1 MKLRNKNTG
10 VIGHIEY
17 DLRTIE
23 PQTGEYLLSV
33 RYKDNSGIICYK
45 DYKTFKEFNEEWED
59 YKDPKEFWYIVQD
72 GDIFSDNDTVTEDYA
87 NRLQE
92 IGNYF
97 ESIVE
102 AKKALGKLKAW
113 KRLKDKGFRFR
124 AWYGGS
130 KNIDWEIT
138 SIENEAYIPRQ
149 ICDDLDLL
157 FGGE

>member
-10 VIGHIEY
+10 EIVDAWSFYDGNESVNLKYFTDGGQVNLEY
-17 DLRTIE
+17 RSLAE
-23 PQTGEYLLSV
+23 L
-33 RYKDNSGIICYK
+33 
-45 DYKTFKEFNEEWED
+45 NEEWED
-59 YKDPKEFWYIVQD
+59 YEPKEFWYIVQD

-87 NRLQE
+87 NRLQA

-97 ESIVE
+97 ESIEE
-102 AKKALGKLKAW
+102 AKKAVEKLKAW

-138 SIENEAYIPRQ
+138 SIENETYIPRQ

-157 FGGE
+157 FGGEE